1 MPTLEPLSPQLVEEY
16 KTVRLRALKDT
27 PTAFGST
34 HAKES
39 ALSDADWLKRVD
51 TWNGPG
57 AVCYLGMDD
66 RAPCGII
73 AGYFDNNDPRM
84 AWVASMWVA
93 PTHRRTGLGTVL
105 MDAVKTWAYNLGA
118 AELRLMVTSN
128 NSTAMRFYE
137 RCGYTFTGTTGPYQN
152 DLALFE
158 YEMVKPL
165 RNQ

>member
-1 MPTLEPLSPQLVEEY
+1 
-16 KTVRLRALKDT
+16 
-27 PTAFGST
+27 
-34 HAKES
+34 
-39 ALSDADWLKRVD
+39 
-51 TWNGPG
+51 
-57 AVCYLGMDD
+57 MDEG
-66 RAPCGII
+66 APCGII
-73 AGYFDNNDPRM
+73 AGYFDKNDPRR

-152 DLALFE
+152 DPALLE